1 MFTTYGTRLR
11 RQMAKFLNNPS
22 KVNLLGT
29 NWQLLLESLDF
40 EFTAEPFPPWTVPA
54 GKLTDGPSVPS
65 WLDWLTPRSKFMLSG
80 YLHDDIRNKWST
92 GNAATDGMLRDAV
105 MAEAAQSLDG
115 MKAWQ
120 AYLIYLGVR
129 IGTHTGFK
137 SSPPDAVVQEARK
150 RYAKYRGVSA
160 ARIEFDKY
168 NCELIVKDLP

>member
-1 MFTTYGTRLR
+1 
-11 RQMAKFLNNPS
+11 MAKFLNNPS

-40 EFTAEPFPPWTVPA
+40 EFTNEPFPPWTVPA
-54 GKLTDGPSVPS
+54 GKITDGPSVPA

-115 MKAWQ
+115 LKPWQ

-137 SSPPDAVVQEARK
+137 SSPPDAIVQEAKK
-150 RYAKYRGVSA
+150 RYAKYRGISVQ
-160 ARIEFDKY
+160 RVEFDKA
-168 NCELIVKDLP
+168 NCELKIKELP

>member
-1 MFTTYGTRLR
+1 
-11 RQMAKFLNNPS
+11 MAKFLNNPS

-54 GKLTDGPSVPS
+54 GKITDGPSVPS

-137 SSPPDAVVQEARK
+137 SSPPDAIVQEARK
-150 RYAKYRGVSA
+150 RYAKYRGISVQ
-160 ARIEFDKY
+160 RVEFDKA
-168 NCELIVKDLP
+168 NCELIIKELP

>member
-1 MFTTYGTRLR
+1 
-11 RQMAKFLNNPS
+11 MAKFLNNPS

-40 EFTAEPFPPWTVPA
+40 EFTEEPFPPWTVPA
-54 GKLTDGPSVPS
+54 GKITDGPSVPS

-80 YLHDDIRNKWST
+80 YLHDDLRNKWST

-120 AYLIYLGVR
+120 AYLVYLGVR
-129 IGTHTGFK
+129 VGTHTGFK
-137 SSPPDAVVQEARK
+137 SVVPTDVLDQAISEYARRK
-150 RYAKYRGVSA
+150 KVPAS
-160 ARIEFDKY
+160 RIEFDEKHS
-168 NCELIVKDLP
+168 ELIIV